1 MPGAIKGGVTDKT
14 VASPRKVA
22 SRVKRRFT
30 LMAVA
35 CESRFRIERV
45 FQGWDEMT
53 IKSDGKVALITGATG
68 QDGAYLSE
76 FLLEKGYTVHG
87 IKRRSSSFN
96 TGRVEHLYQDPHE
109 ENLRF
114 VLHYG
119 DMTDSTNLIRI
130 IQQTQPDEIYNLA
143 AQSHVQVS
151 FETAEYTANADAIG
165 TLRLLEAIRIL
176 GLEKKTRFY
185 QASTSELYGK
195 VRETPQS
202 ETTPF
207 YPRSPYAAA
216 KIYAYWIVVNYREAY
231 GIHASNGILFNHE
244 SPLRGETF
252 VTRKITRAAAAIH
265 LGFQDKLYLGN
276 LDAKR
281 DWGHARE
288 YVRGMWM
295 MLQQDEPDDF
305 VLATGKTTSVREFVD
320 WAFDE
325 VGIKLAWE
333 GRGADEKGYEAGTRR
348 CLVEVDRRYFRPTE
362 VELLLG
368 DPTKAET
375 RLGWKHETS
384 ARTLCA
390 EMVRADLKTVAGEK
404 RHNAE

>member
-1 MPGAIKGGVTDKT
+1 M
-14 VASPRKVA
+14 
-22 SRVKRRFT
+22 
-30 LMAVA
+30 MAA
-35 CESRFRIERV
+35 NHN
-45 FQGWDEMT
+45 
-53 IKSDGKVALITGATG
+53 GKVALVTGVTG

-96 TGRVEHLYQDPHE
+96 TGRIEHLYQDPHE
-109 ENLRF
+109 ENQRF

-130 IQQTQPDEIYNLA
+130 VQQTQPDEIYNLA

-151 FETAEYTANADAIG
+151 FETAEYTANADALG

-176 GLEKKTRFY
+176 GLERKTRFY

-195 VRETPQS
+195 VQEIPQS
-202 ETTPF
+202 ERTQF

-216 KIYAYWIVVNYREAY
+216 KLYAYWIVVNYREAY
-231 GIHASNGILFNHE
+231 GMHASNGILFNHE

-265 LGFQDKLYLGN
+265 LGFQERLYLGN

-288 YVRGMWM
+288 YVRGMWL
-295 MLQQDEPDDF
+295 MLQQDKPDDY
-305 VLATGKTTSVREFVD
+305 VLATGTSTSVRQFVE
-320 WAFDE
+320 WAFSE
-325 VGIKLAWE
+325 VGITLDWKGSGVE
-333 GRGADEKGYEAGTRR
+333 EKGYNASNGR

-362 VELLLG
+362 VDILVG
-368 DPTKAET
+368 NPTKAHAK
-375 RLGWKHETS
+375 LGWRYETS
-384 ARTLCA
+384 VRDLCT
-390 EMVRADLKTVAGEK
+390 EMVREDLKGVANEK
-404 RHNAE
+404 HHNAE